1 MTKSTPHFR
10 SAQKMIRRSQIT
22 GGIILI
28 IYDSRFPGEQLW
40 VMCSALERFETLAVS
55 ALLDTHLAMKM
66 DTSSLKDKQQSWLLL
81 TRGVI
86 WPVLQCW
93 LMLDIIWT
101 IGHYL
106 RGVSCSATL
115 LGFSE
120 FWINAYQM
128 SSWSHLSG
136 QGCQMH
142 FFLFQL
148 LENIKHA
155 IVLRRQRA
163 VQRWEKIVG
172 VSWQINKSSVSAWR
186 KDKYFI
192 KTLENWDIRRDLL
205 NIIEIIMRHSAVK

>member
-128 SSWSHLSG
+128 RSWSHLSG

-142 FFLFQL
+142 FFPLSASREYKTCNCASKTESCAEMGKDCRCQL
-148 LENIKHA
+148 ANKQKLSFCLEK
-155 IVLRRQRA
+155 R
-163 VQRWEKIVG
+163 
-172 VSWQINKSSVSAWR
+172 
-186 KDKYFI
+186 
-192 KTLENWDIRRDLL
+192 
-205 NIIEIIMRHSAVK
+205 